1 MKIQH
6 ATHDAPTRLEELT
19 ARLSAVDAERTALL
33 AEIEALQ
40 PERAKKLD
48 MPANHGKP
56 WTPQEKEA
64 VATFFE
70 QGMAIKDIAHEHRR
84 SVGGIRSE
92 LIRQGVIER
101 EEPATTTESLSVE
114 KKCAAPKPES
124 KTAPTITPEFHQAF
138 ELLENTRQNVFLTG
152 KAGTGKSTFLTYF
165 RENTAKKM
173 AVVAPTGVA
182 ALNVGAQTIHSFF
195 RLKPAFVDVKTLNP
209 TRSKVLK
216 ELELLIIDEISM
228 VRADIFEGIDH
239 SLKLARKNNKPFG
252 GVQVCVIGDLFQ
264 LPPVV
269 TREEKEFFGQYYQTP
284 FFFGTQA
291 YANANF
297 KTIQFNTI
305 HRQNDG
311 AFIQILN
318 AIRAGTCDVIELE
331 ALNSRLNPKA
341 SPAPGTLVLTTTNA
355 LAEDMNATKLAGL
368 TGKPRSYAGS
378 LSGDFGMKG
387 GRLPAPE
394 ELILKVGAQVMFV
407 KNDSEGRWVNGTIGL
422 VEKLGNEVISIKV
435 GDVVHEV
442 EPEKWKTI
450 GYEFSEEKGE
460 IAEKTLGTYT
470 QFPLTLA
477 WAITI
482 HKSQGKT
489 LERVIIDLGSGAFAA
504 GQLYVAL
511 SRCKSLAGIALKQPI
526 THADIR
532 CDAEV
537 VEFMQKTQHC

>member
-1 MKIQH
+1 MKTQH

-19 ARLSAVDAERTALL
+19 ARLSTVDAERAALL

-40 PERAKKLD
+40 PERAKTLD

-56 WTPQEKEA
+56 WTSEEKAA
-64 VATFFE
+64 VADLFM
-70 QGMAIKDIAHEHRR
+70 QDMAIKDIAREHGR
-84 SVGGIRSE
+84 SAGGIRAE
-92 LIRQGVIER
+92 LIRQGLIER
-101 EEPATTTESLSVE
+101 EEPATVTEPAPVE
-114 KKCAAPKPES
+114 KKREAPKPES
-124 KTAPTITPEFHQAF
+124 KIAPTITPEFQEAF
-138 ELLENTRQNVFLTG
+138 ELLENTHTNVFLTG
-152 KAGTGKSTFLTYF
+152 KAGTGKSTFLKYF
-165 RENTAKKM
+165 RENTCKKM

-195 RLKPAFVDVKTLNP
+195 RLKPAFVDVKALKP

-269 TREEKEFFGQYYQTP
+269 TREEKEFFTQYYQTP
-284 FFFGTQA
+284 FFFGTKS
-291 YANANF
+291 YASANF

-355 LAEDMNATKLAGL
+355 LAEDINSGKLAGL
-368 TGKPRSYAGS
+368 AGKPRSYAGS

-435 GDVVHEV
+435 GDVLHEV

-511 SRCKSLAGIALKQPI
+511 SRCKSLSGIALKQPI
-526 THADIR
+526 TPADIR
-532 CDAEV
+532 CDGEV
-537 VEFMQKTQHC
+537 VEFMRHME

>member
-1 MKIQH
+1 MTTQH
-6 ATHDAPTRLEELT
+6 ATLEAPTRLEELT
-19 ARLSAVDAERTALL
+19 ARLSVVDAERAVLL

-40 PERAKKLD
+40 PECTKKADRA
-48 MPANHGKP
+48 ANHGKP
-56 WTPQEKEA
+56 WTAPEKEA
-64 VATFFE
+64 IAALFMQDV
-70 QGMAIKDIAHEHRR
+70 AIKDIARGHGR
-84 SVGGIRSE
+84 SAGGIRSE
-92 LIRQGVIER
+92 LIRQGLIER
-101 EEPATTTESLSVE
+101 EKPAAITQPPE
-114 KKCAAPKPES
+114 KKREDSKPES
-124 KTAPTITPEFHQAF
+124 KDAPKITPEFQQAF
-138 ELLENTRQNVFLTG
+138 ELLENTDQNVFLTG
-152 KAGTGKSTFLTYF
+152 KAGTGKSTFLKYF

-195 RLKPAFVDVKTLNP
+195 RLKPSFVDVKALKP

-216 ELELLIIDEISM
+216 ELELLIIDEVSM

-239 SLKLARKNNKPFG
+239 SLKLVRKNNKSFG

-284 FFFGTQA
+284 FFFGTKS
-291 YANANF
+291 YADAKF

-318 AIRAGTCDVIELE
+318 TIRAGTCDAIELE

-355 LAEDMNATKLAGL
+355 LAEDINATKLAGL
-368 TGKPRSYAGS
+368 GGKPRSYAGT

-422 VEKLGNEVISIKV
+422 VEKLGNEMISVSV
-435 GDVVHEV
+435 GNVVYEV

-460 IAEKTLGTYT
+460 IAEKTLGTYM

-526 THADIR
+526 TPADIR
-532 CDAEV
+532 CNNEV
-537 VEFMQKTQHC
+537 IEFMQRME

>member
-1 MKIQH
+1 MRMTTRS
-6 ATHDAPTRLEELT
+6 AVLEAPTRLEELLT
-19 ARLSAVDAERTALL
+19 QLTAVDEARALLL

-40 PERAKKLD
+40 PERAKKAD
-48 MPANHGKP
+48 RAANHGKP
-56 WTPQEKEA
+56 WTAPEKEA
-64 VATFFE
+64 IAALFM
-70 QGMAIKDIAHEHRR
+70 QDMAIKDIAREHGR

-92 LIRQGVIER
+92 LIRQGLIER
-101 EEPATTTESLSVE
+101 EKPAAITPLPPE
-114 KKCAAPKPES
+114 KKRESPAPENKPAPK
-124 KTAPTITPEFHQAF
+124 ITPEFQQAF
-138 ELLENTRQNVFLTG
+138 DLLENTGQNVFLTG
-152 KAGTGKSTFLTYF
+152 KAGTGKSTFLKYF
-165 RENTAKKM
+165 RENTRKKI

-195 RLKPAFVDVKTLNP
+195 RLKPSFVDVKALKP
-209 TRSKVLK
+209 TSSRVLK

-228 VRADIFEGIDH
+228 VRADIFDGIDH
-239 SLKLARKNNKPFG
+239 SLKLARKSNEPFG

-269 TREEKEFFGQYYQTP
+269 SREEKEFFGQYYQTP
-284 FFFGTQA
+284 FFFGTKA
-291 YANANF
+291 YAGADF

-318 AIRAGTCDVIELE
+318 AIRAGTCDVVELE
-331 ALNSRLNPKA
+331 ALNSRLSPKA
-341 SPAPGTLVLTTTNA
+341 SPARGTLVLTTTNA
-355 LAEDMNATKLAGL
+355 LAEDINAAKLAGL
-368 TGKPRSYAGS
+368 AGKMRSYAGV

-407 KNDSEGRWVNGTIGL
+407 KNDSEGRWVNGSIGT
-422 VEKLGNEVISIKV
+422 VQGLGDEVITVSI
-435 GDVVHEV
+435 GDVAHEV

-489 LERVIIDLGSGAFAA
+489 LERVIIDLGTGAFAA

-511 SRCKSLAGIALKQPI
+511 SRCKSLTGIALKQPI
-526 THADIR
+526 TKTDIR
-532 CDAEV
+532 CDVEV
-537 VEFMQKTQHC
+537 MEFMRQLK